1 MFPSRRAGE
10 AVLSGDTS
18 REAEQIQ
25 VRVWRSMSP
34 ADKAGQIVGAWR
46 AARLLAFAG
55 LRERHPHAGPAELV
69 GRLADITLGCPLARR
84 VYASVDMRTARS
96 SGDDL
101 IQITLIVIGALEQ
114 YGIPYTVGVSLA
126 SSFAGEPRSSIDA
139 DIVIDMRPA
148 QVEAFVG
155 LLGDEFYADAD
166 ALRRAITAG
175 SSTNLVHRPTG
186 IKVDLFAASS
196 LLDAQQL
203 ARRRRV
209 RIGSAPDRF
218 IFVHSPEDIL
228 LQKLHWY
235 RSGGEV
241 SDRQWR
247 DALSIILVQAE
258 RLDHKYLSTLA
269 ARVEL
274 EALVARAF
282 NAAGGRAS

>member
-1 MFPSRRAGE
+1 MFRSRRANE
-10 AVLSGDTS
+10 AVLADDTS

-25 VRVWRSMSP
+25 VHVWRSMSP
-34 ADKAGQIVGAWR
+34 GEKAGQIAGAWR
-46 AARLLAFAG
+46 AARLLALAG
-55 LRERHPHAGPAELV
+55 LRERHPDASPAELV
-69 GRLADITLGCPLARR
+69 ARLADMTLGCSLARR
-84 VYASVDMRTARS
+84 VYAHVDMSTARS

-114 YGIPYTVGVSLA
+114 CGIPYTVGGSLA

-166 ALRRAITAG
+166 AEALRRAIGAG

-186 IKVDLFAASS
+186 VKVDLFAASS

-203 ARRRRV
+203 ARRRPV
-209 RIGSAPDRF
+209 QIGSAPDRF

-235 RSGGEV
+235 RSGGEM
-241 SDRQWR
+241 SERQWR

-258 RLDHKYLSTLA
+258 RLDRKYLSTLA
-269 ARVEL
+269 ARVGL
-274 EALVARAF
+274 EDLVARAF
-282 NAAGGRAS
+282 KEAGG